1 MEVML
6 YLTENRVVLYSL
18 IGFLALVLIVLLI
31 IKYKNDSKHD
41 KKLSDELIEMVTGDI
56 EATDED
62 KKEDLTNLL
71 ERMQQNAEI
80 KTNKVETFEH
90 EQEENSIIS
99 YQELLEANQRLRAQ
113 LNEKNE
119 PKVIEKVI
127 DAEVK
132 TEDDS
137 KFQNTDFISPV
148 YGKLEPNLEYQKVKK
163 IEREKNIDNDDFLES
178 LREFRS
184 KLN

>member
-18 IGFLALVLIVLLI
+18 IGFLTLVLIFLLI
-31 IKYKNDSKHD
+31 IKHKKETKQN
-41 KKLSDELIEMVTGDI
+41 KKLSDELIEMVTGDSD
-56 EATDED
+56 AADED

-71 ERMQQNAEI
+71 EKMQKDVEI
-80 KTNKVETFEH
+80 KENKVDTFEH

-99 YQELLEANQRLRAQ
+99 YQELLDANRKLRDQ
-113 LNEKNE
+113 LNKKEDTE
-119 PKVIEKVI
+119 QV
-127 DAEVK
+127 VK
-132 TEDDS
+132 KEQILQEEYDT

-148 YGKLEPNLEYQKVKK
+148 YGKIEPNLEYQKVKK
-163 IEREKNIDNDDFLES
+163 IERDDSINNDDFLES
-178 LREFRS
+178 LKEFRS